1 MIKEVAVEVKAG
13 GCVDQLATELDSSPL
28 CERIVQFFSGHTD
41 VVDTWEGIADWW
53 VQDDRRLTRD
63 ALDRL
68 VGLGVLVRRVR
79 GGRELFS
86 YTPDRSLRAWIE
98 QRYTPRSDQA
108 A

>member
-1 MIKEVAVEVKAG
+1 MELRPGIEADYLTK
-13 GCVDQLATELDSSPL
+13 ELDAFPL
-28 CERIVQFFSGHTD
+28 CERIVRFFLAHTD
-41 VVDTWEGIADWW
+41 AVDTWEGIADWW

-68 VGLGVLVRRVR
+68 VAVGVVVRRVR

-86 YTPDRSLRAWIE
+86 YTTDHSLRAWVE
-98 QRYTPRSDQA
+98 RRCGPQSDRA